1 MAVRR
6 LTWLSR
12 ILGCGLLVGVG
23 LWGRGF
29 CSLWA
34 AVGLGFDGISLS
46 LSFAPLSNALM
57 GMGRGSWG
65 HVQPRLH
72 L

>member
-6 LTWLSR
+6 LTWLSW
-12 ILGCGLLVGVG
+12 ILGCGLLVGVR

-34 AVGLGFDGISLS
+34 TMGLGFDGISLS
-46 LSFAPLSNALM
+46 LSFTPLSDALI

-65 HVQPRLH
+65 HV
-72 L
+72 